1 MRRNLSLLQAVAA
14 AAVLACGLLDAPRS
28 VQAGEEGA
36 KKKEEEPTTAERVKT
51 ATAPT
56 ARTKDRVDA
65 IRKLGQLRGAQ
76 EVRDHRVVEVLLDLA
91 KNKNDHMFVRME
103 AIQALGELQF
113 NLFATDGHAKN
124 RYTVPFIQILKD
136 GQEEEHVKVAIARVF
151 QKTLV
156 ADGLQDRDAVAAM
169 LDSAEERGTPLMLRM
184 ACIEASGEI
193 GSPRCIESY
202 SKVLAQSDLDPLI
215 KEATLQA
222 LCSLL
227 SKYEGGT
234 VTIGLPTLNRLT
246 ELVFGKDTPLEIR
259 AKGLIVLAR
268 LQRLGVRGIDVLSRL
283 LNILKTEENA
293 EMVLA
298 AVEALGIM
306 GEQSG
311 VPALVAAYDEF
322 FDKANPT
329 READVRIR
337 TAIVATLGDLLD
349 AMGSK
354 SVNAAAA
361 KQIVELL
368 LKTVDPQAEPK
379 EAGKVVE
386 DAIFALRYLFHKK
399 PELQAYIQKAAEML
413 ILLLRKNAE
422 SGELQAQIIETL
434 KLITRKP
441 FTELARWEK
450 WYDETYPAFKL
461 PKP

>member
-1 MRRNLSLLQAVAA
+1 
-14 AAVLACGLLDAPRS
+14 
-28 VQAGEEGA
+28 
-36 KKKEEEPTTAERVKT
+36 
-51 ATAPT
+51 
-56 ARTKDRVDA
+56 
-65 IRKLGQLRGAQ
+65 
-76 EVRDHRVVEVLLDLA
+76 
-91 KNKNDHMFVRME
+91 
-103 AIQALGELQF
+103 
-113 NLFATDGHAKN
+113 
-124 RYTVPFIQILKD
+124 
-136 GQEEEHVKVAIARVF
+136 VKVAIARVF

-156 ADGLQDRDAVAAM
+156 ADGLQDRDAVVAM
-169 LDSAEERGTPLMLRM
+169 LGIAEERGTPLMLRM

-193 GSPRCIESY
+193 GSPGCIESY
-202 SKVLAQSDLDPLI
+202 SKILAQSDLDPLI

-246 ELVFGKDTPLEIR
+246 ELVFGKDTPQEIR

-268 LQRLGVRGIDVLSRL
+268 LQRLGVRGIDLLPRL

-293 EMVLA
+293 QLVLA
-298 AVEALGIM
+298 AVEALGIL
-306 GEQSG
+306 GEESG
-311 VPALVAAYDEF
+311 VPALVAAYGEF

-354 SVNAAAA
+354 TGVNAAAA

-368 LKTVDPQAEPK
+368 LKIVDPQAEPK
-379 EAGKVVE
+379 EAEKVLE
-386 DAIFALRYLFHKK
+386 DAVFALRYLFHRKADF
-399 PELQAYIQKAAEML
+399 QTYIQKAAGML

-422 SGELQAQIIETL
+422 SGELKGPLVETL
-434 KLITRKP
+434 TIITRKP

-461 PKP
+461 PKPAP